1 LALPLVAIVGR
12 PNVGKSTLFN
22 RLIGFKKSLVHDRP
36 GVTRDRLYE
45 PADILHRRALLVDTG
60 GFEPMPD
67 TDLLLAMRRQSL
79 IAVEEADVIVLVA
92 DAQAGWTHADDEV
105 VDVLRR
111 TTKPVILAVN
121 KVDGP
126 KHLELIADFYGV
138 GLDAVFAI
146 SAEHGTGTYE
156 LCEAV
161 CEALPERA
169 PEEDVET
176 DEPDARLP
184 EGWDEGLDD
193 VAVQQGFEGP
203 IRVAVLGRPNI
214 GKSTLVNR
222 LLGEERHLVFDEPG
236 TTTDPVDSPMLY
248 EGRPYVLVD
257 TAGVRKR
264 AKIDDAVERFVSLRS
279 IRAIERCHVTLLLI
293 DGTEG
298 PTEQDARIADLV
310 IERGRAL
317 VILINKWDLA
327 RELDDVSSRT
337 IEDELKDKLPHASFA
352 PFLYISAKTGKGC
365 GRILPMVDDVFKAF
379 NLRVTTSRL
388 NRFLERV
395 TVEHTPPQRHHHPVR
410 LYYMNQTRVRPPTFQ
425 LFSNTP
431 EGVTTAYQRY
441 LVNCIRDEFGY
452 HGTPVR
458 LHLKRRRKIG
468 EEKDA

>member
-1 LALPLVAIVGR
+1 
-12 PNVGKSTLFN
+12 
-22 RLIGFKKSLVHDRP
+22 
-36 GVTRDRLYE
+36 
-45 PADILHRRALLVDTG
+45 
-60 GFEPMPD
+60 
-67 TDLLLAMRRQSL
+67 
-79 IAVEEADVIVLVA
+79 
-92 DAQAGWTHADDEV
+92 
-105 VDVLRR
+105 
-111 TTKPVILAVN
+111 
-121 KVDGP
+121 
-126 KHLELIADFYGV
+126 
-138 GLDAVFAI
+138 
-146 SAEHGTGTYE
+146 
-156 LCEAV
+156 
-161 CEALPERA
+161 
-169 PEEDVET
+169 
-176 DEPDARLP
+176 
-184 EGWDEGLDD
+184 
-193 VAVQQGFEGP
+193 
-203 IRVAVLGRPNI
+203 
-214 GKSTLVNR
+214 
-222 LLGEERHLVFDEPG
+222 
-236 TTTDPVDSPMLY
+236 
-248 EGRPYVLVD
+248 
-257 TAGVRKR
+257 
-264 AKIDDAVERFVSLRS
+264 
-279 IRAIERCHVTLLLI
+279 
-293 DGTEG
+293 
-298 PTEQDARIADLV
+298 
-310 IERGRAL
+310 